1 MVMSDEVRRRDR
13 AHQILGLLDLTDLRP
28 GVEADAIE
36 RLCARAVCVPGGVAA
51 VCIAPAFVAQCA
63 RDLAGTGVKVAT
75 VVNFPAGSTDAD
87 AVAREVHGVIE
98 HGADELD
105 VVMPYGALLAGDI
118 DGAARVLDTV
128 AEIVQG
134 RRIVKV
140 ILETGAF
147 NERSAIVDA
156 ARFAVEHGADFL
168 KTSTGTTPVSATPL
182 AVGALLD
189 VVRESP
195 RAVGK
200 SSRQE
205 GSAPS
210 RRPMVISNRPRPSWG
225 EHGSTRGR
233 SASGP
238 RDSSTPC
245 APSSRVTPVLAPA
258 PVEPDGS
265 PDLVGAPWSDLVLT
279 RRRVPRV
286 VPSQVVTGALLSPH
300 VGDGS
305 VLEVPW
311 R

>member
-1 MVMSDEVRRRDR
+1 MVVSRSRLSGRGRVDRCEVMVMSDEVRRRDR

-147 NERSAIVDA
+147 SERSAIVDA

-168 KTSTGTTPVSATPL
+168 KTSTGTTAVSATPL

-189 VVRESP
+189 VVRDTS
-195 RAVGK
+195 RAVGIK
-200 SSRQE
+200 PSGGISTLEAADGYLEQAEAVMGRAWIHPGTFRFGASGLFDTLCAVIE
-205 GSAPS
+205 GHPCT
-210 RRPMVISNRPRPSWG
+210 RPS
-225 EHGSTRGR
+225 TR
-233 SASGP
+233 
-238 RDSSTPC
+238 
-245 APSSRVTPVLAPA
+245 
-258 PVEPDGS
+258 
-265 PDLVGAPWSDLVLT
+265 
-279 RRRVPRV
+279 
-286 VPSQVVTGALLSPH
+286 
-300 VGDGS
+300 
-305 VLEVPW
+305 
-311 R
+311 